1 MSRSAVPG
9 DAGAV
14 AMPVILAYPT
24 PMSLSALKYDSQG
37 LVAVIAQDAETGEVR
52 MMAYADKTAVEQTLR
67 TGLAHFYSR
76 SRQAL
81 WKKGESSG
89 NTLRVRNVWVDCDG
103 DTLIYMVDPAGPSCH
118 TGAQTCFFRRL
129 EADGNLVEA
138 GNDIAAPT
146 LLRLERT
153 LQQRKA
159 SDSGK
164 SYTKSL
170 LDAGPTKI
178 DAKVREEAAELGQ
191 AIIGESDDRVASEAG
206 DVIYHLLVGLV
217 LREVSLRDLL
227 SELSRRFRQSGHEE
241 KATR

>member
-1 MSRSAVPG
+1 
-9 DAGAV
+9 
-14 AMPVILAYPT
+14 
-24 PMSLSALKYDSQG
+24 
-37 LVAVIAQDAETGEVR
+37 
-52 MMAYADKTAVEQTLR
+52 
-67 TGLAHFYSR
+67 
-76 SRQAL
+76 
-81 WKKGESSG
+81 
-89 NTLRVRNVWVDCDG
+89 
-103 DTLIYMVDPAGPSCH
+103 
-118 TGAQTCFFRRL
+118 
-129 EADGNLVEA
+129 
-138 GNDIAAPT
+138 
-146 LLRLERT
+146 

-178 DAKVREEAAELGQ
+178 DAKLREEAAELGQ

-227 SELSRRFRQSGHEE
+227 SELSRRFGQSGHEE